1 MFGFMRKENR
11 QRRLKSHLPK
21 SSGERGMMRR
31 MYVTRSQQA
40 THVHTHMP
48 ACPKPDKQRLVISL
62 DDFREIPE
70 TPVFFE
76 NEKRRDLNEE

>member
-31 MYVTRSQQA
+31 MYVTQSQQA
-40 THVHTHMP
+40 THVLVHMP
-48 ACPKPDKQRLVISL
+48 ACPKTDKQRLVISL

-70 TPVFFE
+70 TPVFLK
-76 NEKRRDLNEE
+76 KRKGEI